1 MILSFMNYRCYF
13 TLAHFLLLQ
22 KYVLFH
28 FTTLHGLFYAVDTLW
43 YSIKVSS
50 CLLIKWRILWNYNKN
65 NAMLLFECNC
75 FQDDGTIYLNLFV
88 QSLEFVLFHYI
99 LLFFINF
106 FAFICDFPV
115 DIDHWKGKKKSKKW
129 KSYSVKTC
137 HHSY

>member
-1 MILSFMNYRCYF
+1 
-13 TLAHFLLLQ
+13 
-22 KYVLFH
+22 
-28 FTTLHGLFYAVDTLW
+28 
-43 YSIKVSS
+43 
-50 CLLIKWRILWNYNKN
+50 
-65 NAMLLFECNC
+65 MLLFECNC